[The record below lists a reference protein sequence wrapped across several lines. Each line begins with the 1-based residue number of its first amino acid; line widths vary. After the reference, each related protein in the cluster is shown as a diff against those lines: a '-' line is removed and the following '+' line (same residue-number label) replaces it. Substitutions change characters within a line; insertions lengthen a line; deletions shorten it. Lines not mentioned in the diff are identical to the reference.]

1 MGEKEGNT
9 AQPQRMKF
17 YDAQTGELL
26 GRTAGSWAKIG
37 LFYIAYFAFLA
48 GLFTASIQIMK
59 TSIDLEKP
67 KLQTRLNIPGLHFFP
82 KFDPLDSKH
91 SDRKKANEDIAF
103 YWDSK
108 NAEGDT
114 GYTFYTKM
122 VDNVIEE
129 YTNKTRLNTDKS
141 ITDFDFSTLGDCGK
155 NNYGYDSNSPCVF
168 FRLNRVI
175 DWSPVGY
182 FSPPANSYF
191 AAEGNGPTA
200 KMERDAVY
208 IRCDGNYNGPEEGAP
223 EKKTLSF
230 KYFGGKNNDGYL
242 ESKYFP
248 YKGKVTQPNY
258 QSPVVA
264 VQVNGL
270 EDAKKYKVRCHAF
283 ARNIV
288 IDDRD
293 SLGSIFF
300 EIQHGGQATTSA

>member
-1 MGEKEGNT
+1 
-9 AQPQRMKF
+9 
-17 YDAQTGELL
+17 
-26 GRTAGSWAKIG
+26 
-37 LFYIAYFAFLA
+37 
-48 GLFTASIQIMK
+48 MK

-91 SDRKKANEDIAF
+91 
-103 YWDSK
+103 
-108 NAEGDT
+108 AEGDT

-141 ITDFDFSTLGDCGK
+141 ITDFDFSPLGDCGK

-191 AAEGNGPTA
+191 SAEGNGPTA

-258 QSPVVA
+258 
-264 VQVNGL
+264 
-270 EDAKKYKVRCHAF
+270 
-283 ARNIV
+283 
-288 IDDRD
+288 
-293 SLGSIFF
+293 
-300 EIQHGGQATTSA
+300 